1 VFDNKEIYL
10 TLPQFFI
17 SMNREEIISIIN
29 NLLIEEF
36 EISEK
41 QLVPEARLKDDL
53 GLESLDFVDI
63 AVIVQKEFGLT
74 LKGEE
79 MTTIRTLQNLYD
91 YILKRYNKN

>member
-1 VFDNKEIYL
+1 MFDCKKVSL
-10 TLPQFFI
+10 TLAAYFI
-17 SMNREEIISIIN
+17 SMTRETIVKTID

-36 EISEK
+36 EIEESRIT
-41 QLVPEARLKDDL
+41 PHAHLKDDL

-79 MTTIRTLQNLYD
+79 MTSIRTLQNLYD
-91 YILKRYNKN
+91 YIFSCTQKK